1 MEGILLAMGAVL
13 LLCAGVLGAM
23 AYQAGR
29 TARETEEVRR
39 EIRAALEQTREDN
52 EAWEDFMREEQRQF
66 QEIANYGNT
75 AAKSDEEQDG

>member
-1 MEGILLAMGAVL
+1 MEGILLATGAVL
-13 LLCAGVLGAM
+13 LLCTGLLGVM

-29 TARETEEVRR
+29 TARETEEVRQ

-52 EAWEDFMREEQRQF
+52 EAWEAFMREEQRQF

>member
-1 MEGILLAMGAVL
+1 MEGILLSMGAVL

-29 TARETEEVRR
+29 AARETEEVRR

-52 EAWEDFMREEQRQF
+52 EAWEAFMREEQRQF